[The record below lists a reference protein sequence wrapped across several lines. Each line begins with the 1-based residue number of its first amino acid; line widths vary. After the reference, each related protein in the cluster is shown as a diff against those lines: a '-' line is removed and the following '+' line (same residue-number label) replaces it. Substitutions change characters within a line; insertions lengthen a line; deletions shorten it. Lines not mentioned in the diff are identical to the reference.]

1 MTQGFGASVVMGLT
15 GVSRMQL
22 QHWDNTGMIK
32 PSLRRGN
39 GKGSRRTYS
48 FKDIVALKVA
58 SGLRREGIGLQKIRA
73 VVDYLRK
80 NCPDASVPL
89 SELRFVTNGLDIFV
103 ITDDR
108 DVLLDCL
115 RNQLVFSFAIGEVMG
130 ELKGALKTLQ
140 KTHEIKFKIHGRQY
154 TAILE
159 SDLQDGGYTVTCSEI
174 PAAIS
179 QGETVE
185 EAIENI
191 TDAVELCLE
200 HIESP
205 AIKVMSL

>member
-32 PSLRRGN
+32 PSLRQGN
-39 GKGSRRTYS
+39 GKGSRRSYS
-48 FKDIVALKVA
+48 FNDIVALKVA
-58 SGLRREGIGLQKIRA
+58 SGLRREGVRLQKIRA
-73 VVDYLRK
+73 VVEYLGK
-80 NCPDASVPL
+80 NCPDVSAPL
-89 SELRFVTNGLDIFV
+89 SELRFVTNGVDIFV
-103 ITDDR
+103 ITDDK

-115 RNQLVFSFAIGEVMG
+115 RNQLVFSFAIGEVMVD
-130 ELKGALKTLQ
+130 LRGALITMQ
-140 KTHEIKFKIHGRQY
+140 KPREITFKVHGRRY

-159 SDLQDGGYTVTCSEI
+159 PDLQDGGYTVTCSEI

-191 TDAVELCLE
+191 TDAVKLCLE
-200 HIESP
+200 HVESSTM
-205 AIKVMSL
+205 KVAFR